1 MLLLKY
7 LPTVREPR
15 LYLGMER
22 TYLSYIKFLFVAFG
36 TGILSE
42 KLTLLFSGIHLDR
55 LVPFFRDLYLLLTWP
70 SLLLLC
76 LVFFRFVSDLRY
88 VDGGVAVT
96 AKEIQDPRIY
106 LSAERTILAWFR
118 SGMAMIAFGFVIEKF
133 DFFLD
138 RLSYLLH
145 TRVDMAHTF
154 AGMDVVFVVLGMIN
168 LLLGG
173 VGFGLTVH
181 QIDLG
186 AYTPHK
192 ILYLIYGASLFVA
205 IAVLSFMLLQVGA

>member
-36 TGILSE
+36 TGVLSE
-42 KLTLLFSGIHLDR
+42 KLTLLFSVIHLDR

-70 SLLLLC
+70 SLFLLC

-106 LSAERTILAWFR
+106 LSAERTMLAWFR
-118 SGMAMIAFGFVIEKF
+118 SGIAMVAFGFVIEKF

-145 TRVDMAHTF
+145 ARVDMAHTF

-173 VGFGLTVH
+173 VGFGLTV
-181 QIDLG
+181 QQVDRG

-192 ILYLIYGASLFVA
+192 VLYLIYGSSLFAA
-205 IAVLSFMLLQVGA
+205 IVVLSFLLLQVGA